1 MKPVMDVLS
10 EAKEKKIIRTWAHP
24 SIRSTR

>member
-1 MKPVMDVLS
+1 VMDVLS
-10 EAKEKKIIRTWAHP
+10 EAKEKGIINATVPP